1 MIEATLTT
9 YLKTLGAVTAI
20 VGTGNDARIRPD
32 RLEESDSRPAIA
44 IEIDDEDPQNSLDGL
59 GGLVYAD
66 VSIFSSA
73 RTKTAARALAEAIRL
88 NGTDPGTGL
97 AGVCTTVGGVQF
109 DAVLES
115 TQVDYKSLNDGSGQG
130 NWTVNS
136 LYVVSFTETT

>member
-1 MIEATLTT
+1 MIEETLVAF
-9 YLKTLGAVTAI
+9 LKTLDAVTAI
-20 VGTGNDARIRPD
+20 VGTGDDAKIRPD
-32 RLEESDSRPAIA
+32 RLEEFDDRPAIKM
-44 IEIDDEDPQNSLDGL
+44 EIDDEDPQNDLIGI

-73 RTKTAARALAEAIRL
+73 RTKTAARALAEAIRI

-97 AGVCTTVGGVQF
+97 AGVKTTVGGVKF

-115 TQVDYKSLNDGSGQG
+115 TQMDYMPLADGSARG
-130 NWTVNS
+130 NWSINS